1 MATQTIAR
9 PAPARAARSARLL
22 PVAGVTAFALLWE
35 VAARTGVLPASVVP
49 PLSGTAVR
57 LGTLLTEP
65 AFWAAAADTT
75 LAWAAGLAASVLLA
89 VPAGILIGTSERA
102 YRFFRVPI
110 EALRPVPPIVVLPL
124 ALLLIGGGLEFK
136 VVLIAQGAA
145 WPLLMQTLYGV
156 RTTEPLLLETAR
168 AYRLDAPRRLVL
180 IRLASAAP
188 LVATGLRLAAATAF
202 GVCLVTELVGGA
214 SGIGALL
221 VLAQSGDDL
230 VGVYAVTLLAGLAGL
245 GIAALFGWVERLV
258 GARLAGA

>member
-1 MATQTIAR
+1 MKTQSLAR
-9 PAPARAARSARLL
+9 PAPLRAARAVPLL
-22 PVAGVTAFALLWE
+22 PVAGVAAFAALWE
-35 VAARTGVLPASVVP
+35 TAARTGVLPASVVP
-49 PLSGTAVR
+49 PLSRTAAR
-57 LGTLLTEP
+57 LGTLLAEP
-65 AFWAAAADTT
+65 RFWSAAADTA
-75 LAWAAGLAASVLLA
+75 LAWAAGLAVSVLLA
-89 VPAGILIGTSERA
+89 VPAGVLIGSSERA

-124 ALLLIGGGLEFK
+124 ALLLIGGGLQFK

-168 AYRLDAPRRLVL
+168 SYRLDPLRRLVL

-214 SGIGALL
+214 TGLGTLL

-230 VGVYAVTLLAGLAGL
+230 VGVYAVTLVAGVAGLA
-245 GIAALFGWVERLV
+245 IAAVFGRIEHLAGR
-258 GARLAGA
+258 RLAGR